1 MLLQLGAKPM
11 KRYLL
16 SALAALAIAG
26 CATPPNRI
34 KPIANAAP
42 CTTADRARLAEL
54 WKVQSATA
62 TNDAVGVFLVGLP
75 VGSMVGAPDH
85 KDEIARLK
93 GRCQ

>member
-1 MLLQLGAKPM
+1 MRAKLLVSAVAVAV
-11 KRYLL
+11 
-16 SALAALAIAG
+16 ALAA

-42 CTTADRARLAEL
+42 CTTQDRARLAEL
-54 WKVQSATA
+54 WKAQSATA

-85 KDEIARLK
+85 EDEIARLK
-93 GRCQ
+93 GRCG